1 MNEESKP
8 EVPFTLKLGEAS
20 QVLGV
25 SVGELRILVR
35 NEEIEGL
42 NDPYGLRIQTQS
54 IIEFLGR
61 MEFKKRWPRRLGE
74 VRFEEGE
81 ELVKRKVKRSLSRR

>member
-1 MNEESKP
+1 MSEETKP

-20 QVLGV
+20 QVLGIG
-25 SVGELRILVR
+25 VGEVRVLIR

-74 VRFEEGE
+74 VRFEERD
-81 ELVKRKVKRSLSRR
+81 ELIKRKLKGKALRR